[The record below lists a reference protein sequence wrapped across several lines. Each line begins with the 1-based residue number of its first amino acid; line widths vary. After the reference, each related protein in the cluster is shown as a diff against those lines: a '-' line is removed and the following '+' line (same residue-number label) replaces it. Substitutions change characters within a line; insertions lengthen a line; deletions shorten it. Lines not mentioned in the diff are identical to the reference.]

1 MKMHRKLSNPLI
13 ALIGIQLI
21 WVVMVVSWVYWFIGR
36 NKEFKQ
42 LALRYKPELVT
53 QGVEWLV
60 LVEGL
65 LMAVAILA
73 GVYVIFLY
81 WRRQAKLYLQQRS
94 YISQLTHELKSP
106 LASIQLHLETA
117 KLRDLPKDKMEAFID
132 VMLSDTE
139 RLNVLTSN
147 LLMATRIEFRQL
159 GEKAKRIDFSGFVSG
174 YLEGKRG
181 DLPEGGRLTLEIEQG
196 ITAIVDVEGMEMALR
211 NLLEN
216 ALLYS
221 PVSPEVRVT
230 LKKSGRQCVL
240 EFQDN
245 GKGLKKNELGK
256 IFDMFYRVRT
266 PGENIRGT
274 GLGLYI
280 VRSVVNAHGGK
291 ISVFSEGPGKG
302 CTFQITLPL
311 PAAERSTDVRRKT
324 SNTPG

>member
-1 MKMHRKLSNPLI
+1 MKLHRKMSNPLI

-21 WVVMVVSWVYWFIGR
+21 WVLVVVFWVYWFIGR
-36 NKEFKQ
+36 SQEFRE

-65 LMAVAILA
+65 LMLLAILA

-81 WRRQAKLYLQQRS
+81 WRRQAKLYLQQRT

-106 LASIQLHLETA
+106 LASIQLHLETV
-117 KLRDLPKDKMEAFID
+117 KLRDLPKEKLDGFID
-132 VMLSDTE
+132 TMLSDTE

-159 GEKAKRIDFSGFVSG
+159 GEKAMRIDFSRFVSE
-174 YLEGKRG
+174 YLERKRG
-181 DLPEGGRLTLEIEQG
+181 DLPEGGR
-196 ITAIVDVEGMEMALR
+196 ITAEVEPGIYAVIDAEGMEMALR

-221 PVSPEVRVT
+221 PVSPEIRVS
-230 LKKSGRQCVL
+230 LKRSGRHCLL
-240 EFQDN
+240 EFNDN
-245 GKGLKKNELGK
+245 GKGLKKSDLDR

-280 VRSVVNAHGGK
+280 VKSVVNAHGGK
-291 ISVFSEGPGKG
+291 ISVESAGPGKG
-302 CTFQITLPL
+302 CTFRITLPL
-311 PAAERSTDVRRKT
+311 PSGQQHR
-324 SNTPG
+324 G

>member
-1 MKMHRKLSNPLI
+1 MNRKLSNPLI

-36 NKEFKQ
+36 NKEFKE

-53 QGVEWLV
+53 QGVEWIV

-73 GVYVIFLY
+73 GVYVLFLY
-81 WRRQAKLYLQQRS
+81 WRRQAKLYLQQRT

-106 LASIQLHLETA
+106 LASIQLHLETV
-117 KLRDLPKDKMEAFID
+117 KLRDLPKEKLDGFID

-159 GEKAKRIDFSGFVSG
+159 GEKAKRIDFSEFISN
-174 YLEGKRG
+174 YLEEKRG
-181 DLPEGGRLTLEIEQG
+181 ALPEGGRLTLEIEPG
-196 ITAIVDVEGMEMALR
+196 VTAVIDVEGMEMALR

-221 PVSPEVRVT
+221 PVSPEIRVS
-230 LKKSGRQCVL
+230 LRKSGRQCVL

-245 GKGLKKNELGK
+245 GKGIKKNEVEK

-280 VRSVVNAHGGK
+280 VKSVVNAHGGK
-291 ISVFSEGPGKG
+291 ISVSSAGPGKG

-311 PAAERSTDVRRKT
+311 PGQQQR
-324 SNTPG
+324 G

>member
-1 MKMHRKLSNPLI
+1 MKSYRKWSNPLI

-21 WVVMVVSWVYWFIGR
+21 WVVVVVFWVYWFLGR
-36 NKEFKQ
+36 SHEFQ
-42 LALRYKPELVT
+42 ELALRYKPELVT
-53 QGVEWLV
+53 KGVEWVV

-65 LMAVAILA
+65 LMLVAILA
-73 GVYVIFLY
+73 GVYIIFLY
-81 WRRQAKLYLQQRS
+81 WRRQAKLYLQQRT

-106 LASIQLHLETA
+106 LASIQLHLETV
-117 KLRDLPKDKMEAFID
+117 KLRDLPKDKLDVFID
-132 VMLSDTE
+132 TMLSDTD

-159 GEKAKRIDFSGFVSG
+159 GEKAKRIDFSHFVAE
-174 YLEGKRG
+174 YLERKRS
-181 DLPEGGRLTLEIEQG
+181 DLPEGGRLTSEVEPDISAV
-196 ITAIVDVEGMEMALR
+196 IDVEGMEMALR

-221 PVSPEVRVT
+221 PVSPEIRVS
-230 LKKSGRQCVL
+230 LKRSGRYCLL

-245 GKGLKKNELGK
+245 GVGLKKSELEK

-280 VRSVVNAHGGK
+280 VKSVVNAHGGK
-291 ISVFSEGPGKG
+291 ISVESAGPGKG
-302 CTFQITLPL
+302 CTFRIMLPL
-311 PAAERSTDVRRKT
+311 PSGQQQR
-324 SNTPG
+324 G

>member
-1 MKMHRKLSNPLI
+1 MKMNRKLSNPLI

-21 WVVMVVSWVYWFIGR
+21 WVVMVISWIYWFIGR
-36 NKEFKQ
+36 SKEFRN
-42 LALRYKPELVT
+42 LALRYKPELLT
-53 QGVEWLV
+53 QGMEWIV

-65 LMAVAILA
+65 LMAIAILA
-73 GVYVIFLY
+73 GVYIIFLY

-106 LASIQLHLETA
+106 LASIQLHLETV
-117 KLRDLPKDKMEAFID
+117 KMRDLPKEKLDGFID
-132 VMLSDTE
+132 TMLADTE

-159 GEKAKRIDFSGFVSG
+159 SDKAKKIDFSEFVTN
-174 YLEGKRG
+174 YLQGKSS
-181 DLPEGGRLTLEIEQG
+181 DLPEGGKLTLEVEPNINAT
-196 ITAIVDVEGMEMALR
+196 IDVEGMEMALR
-211 NLLEN
+211 NLFEN

-221 PVSPEVRVT
+221 PVSPEIRVS
-230 LKKSGRQCVL
+230 LKRSVSGRQCL
-240 EFQDN
+240 IEFQDN
-245 GKGLKKNELGK
+245 GKGLKKNELEK

-291 ISVFSEGPGKG
+291 ISVESPGLGKG
-302 CTFQITLPL
+302 CTFHITLPL
-311 PAAERSTDVRRKT
+311 HGRQQR
-324 SNTPG
+324 G

>member
-1 MKMHRKLSNPLI
+1 MKKHRKLSNPLI

-21 WVVMVVSWVYWFIGR
+21 WVVMVVSWIYWFLGR
-36 NKEFKQ
+36 NEEFHQ

-53 QGVEWLV
+53 RGVEWIV

-65 LMAVAILA
+65 LMLVAVLA

-81 WRRQAKLYLQQRS
+81 WRRQAKLYLQQRT

-106 LASIQLHLETA
+106 LASIQLHLETV
-117 KLRDLPKDKMEAFID
+117 KLRDLPKEKLEGFID
-132 VMLSDTE
+132 TMLSDTE

-159 GEKAKRIDFSGFVSG
+159 GEKAKRIDFSAFVTE

-181 DLPEGGRLTLEIEQG
+181 DLPEGGRLTLEIEPG
-196 ITAIVDVEGMEMALR
+196 ITAIIDVEGMEMALR

-221 PVSPEVRVT
+221 PVSPDIRVS
-230 LKKSGRQCVL
+230 LRRSGKQCVL
-240 EFQDN
+240 DFHDN
-245 GKGLKKNELGK
+245 GKGLKRNELGK

-280 VRSVVNAHGGK
+280 VKSVVNAHGGK
-291 ISVFSEGPGKG
+291 ITVSSEGLGKG
-302 CTFQITLPL
+302 STFHITLPL
-311 PAAERSTDVRRKT
+311 PGGQQQR
-324 SNTPG
+324 G

>member
-1 MKMHRKLSNPLI
+1 MKLHRKLSNPLI

-21 WVVMVVSWVYWFIGR
+21 WVVMVVFWVYWFIGR
-36 NKEFKQ
+36 SHDFRE

-65 LMAVAILA
+65 LMLLAILA
-73 GVYVIFLY
+73 GVYIIFLY
-81 WRRQAKLYLQQRS
+81 WRRQAKLYLQQRT

-106 LASIQLHLETA
+106 LASIQLHLETV
-117 KLRDLPKDKMEAFID
+117 KLRDLPKEKLDGFID
-132 VMLSDTE
+132 TMLSDTD

-159 GEKAKRIDFSGFVSG
+159 GEKAKPIDFSKFVSE
-174 YLEGKRG
+174 YLERKRS
-181 DLPEGGRLTLEIEQG
+181 DLPEGGRIVTEVEPG
-196 ITAIVDVEGMEMALR
+196 IYAVIDVEGMEMALR

-221 PVSPEVRVT
+221 PVSPEIRVS
-230 LKKSGRQCVL
+230 LKRSGRHCLL

-245 GKGLKKNELGK
+245 GKGLKKSELDR

-280 VRSVVNAHGGK
+280 VKSVVNAHGGK
-291 ISVFSEGPGKG
+291 IAVESAGPGKG

-311 PAAERSTDVRRKT
+311 PGGQQQR
-324 SNTPG
+324 G

>member
-1 MKMHRKLSNPLI
+1 MKIHKNLSNPLL

-21 WVVMVVSWVYWFIGR
+21 WVVMVVSWIYWFLGR
-36 NKEFKQ
+36 NQEFRD

-65 LMAVAILA
+65 LMLVAVLA
-73 GVYVIFLY
+73 GVYIIFLY
-81 WRRQAKLYLQQRS
+81 WRRQAKLYMQQRT

-106 LASIQLHLETA
+106 LASIQLHLETV
-117 KLRDLPKDKMEAFID
+117 KMRDLPKEKLEYFID
-132 VMLSDTE
+132 TMLSDTE

-159 GEKAKRIDFSGFVSG
+159 GEKAKRIDFSAFVTA
-174 YLEGKRG
+174 YLESKKS
-181 DLPEGGRLTLEIEQG
+181 DLPEGGRITAEVEQG
-196 ITAIVDVEGMEMALR
+196 IEATIDTEGMEMALR

-221 PVSPEVRVT
+221 PVSPEVKVSLRR
-230 LKKSGRQCVL
+230 SGRHCHL
-240 EFQDN
+240 DFQDN
-245 GKGLKKNELGK
+245 GKGLDKNELNK

-280 VRSVVNAHGGK
+280 VKSVVSAHGGK
-291 ISVFSEGPGKG
+291 IAVSSPGPGKG
-302 CTFQITLPL
+302 STFHITLPL
-311 PAAERSTDVRRKT
+311 IGKGQR
-324 SNTPG
+324 G

>member
-36 NKEFKQ
+36 NKEFRN

-53 QGVEWLV
+53 RGLEWIV

-81 WRRQAKLYLQQRS
+81 WRRQAKLYLQQRT

-106 LASIQLHLETA
+106 LASIQLHLETV
-117 KLRDLPKDKMEAFID
+117 KMRDLPKEKLDGFID
-132 VMLSDTE
+132 TMLSDTD
-139 RLNVLTSN
+139 RLNILTSN

-159 GEKAKRIDFSGFVSG
+159 GEKAKKIDFSEFVMS
-174 YLEGKRG
+174 YLQSKSSE
-181 DLPEGGRLTLEIEQG
+181 LPEGGRLTMEIEPQ
-196 ITAIVDVEGMEMALR
+196 ISATIDVEGMEMALR
-211 NLLEN
+211 NLFEN

-221 PVSPEVRVT
+221 PVSPEIRVS
-230 LKKSGRQCVL
+230 LRRSGRQCL
-240 EFQDN
+240 LDFQDN
-245 GKGLKKNELGK
+245 GKGLKKNEQEK

-280 VRSVVNAHGGK
+280 VRSVVSAHGGK
-291 ISVFSEGPGKG
+291 ISVESPGLGKG
-302 CTFQITLPL
+302 CTFHITLPL
-311 PAAERSTDVRRKT
+311 QGRQQR
-324 SNTPG
+324 G

>member
-1 MKMHRKLSNPLI
+1 MKVHRKLSNPLI

-21 WVVMVVSWVYWFIGR
+21 WVVMVVFWVYWFIGR
-36 NKEFKQ
+36 SKEFRQ

-53 QGVEWLV
+53 QGMEWLV

-65 LMAVAILA
+65 LMLVAILA
-73 GVYVIFLY
+73 GVYIIFLY
-81 WRRQAKLYLQQRS
+81 WRRQAKLYLQQRT

-106 LASIQLHLETA
+106 LASIQLHLETV
-117 KLRDLPKDKMEAFID
+117 KMRDLPKEKLDGFID
-132 VMLSDTE
+132 TMLSDTE

-159 GEKAKRIDFSGFVSG
+159 GEKAKRIDFSEFVSE
-174 YLEGKRG
+174 YLERKRS
-181 DLPEGGRLTLEIEQG
+181 DLPEGSRITTEIEPG
-196 ITAIVDVEGMEMALR
+196 ISAIIDAEGMEMALR

-221 PVSPEVRVT
+221 PVSPEIRVS
-230 LKKSGRQCVL
+230 LRRSGRQCLL

-245 GKGLKKNELGK
+245 GKGLRKNEREK
-256 IFDMFYRVRT
+256 IFEMFYRVRT

-280 VRSVVNAHGGK
+280 VKSVVNAHGGK
-291 ISVFSEGPGKG
+291 ISVESAGPGKG
-302 CTFQITLPL
+302 CTFHITLPL
-311 PAAERSTDVRRKT
+311 PGGQQQR
-324 SNTPG
+324 G

>member
-1 MKMHRKLSNPLI
+1 MKMHKKLSNPLL

-21 WVVMVVSWVYWFIGR
+21 WVVMVVSWIYWVLGR
-36 NKEFKQ
+36 NEEFRD

-65 LMAVAILA
+65 LMLVAVLA

-81 WRRQAKLYLQQRS
+81 WRRQAKLYMQQRS

-106 LASIQLHLETA
+106 LASIQLHLETVKMRELPRE
-117 KLRDLPKDKMEAFID
+117 KLETFID
-132 VMLSDTE
+132 TMLSDTE

-159 GEKAKRIDFSGFVSG
+159 GEKAKRIDFSAFVAQ
-174 YLEGKRG
+174 YLESKKG
-181 DLPEGGRLTLEIEQG
+181 DLPEGGRITAEVEQG
-196 ITAIVDVEGMEMALR
+196 IQATIDTEGMEMALR

-221 PVSPEVRVT
+221 PVSPEIKVT
-230 LKKSGRQCVL
+230 LRRSGRQCHL
-240 EFQDN
+240 DFQDN
-245 GKGLKKNELGK
+245 GKGLDKNELNK

-280 VRSVVNAHGGK
+280 VKSVVMAHGGK
-291 ISVFSEGPGKG
+291 ITVDSPGPGKG
-302 CTFQITLPL
+302 CTFHITLPL
-311 PAAERSTDVRRKT
+311 GGKGERA
-324 SNTPG
+324 